1 MNFHNRQYDPQI
13 GRFLGVDP
21 LAAAT
26 GNMSSYAGMNN
37 NPANV
42 VDPLGLMG
50 EMITQDILV
59 ENGEDWRLAYNVYK
73 GPSPGREDDIDERT
87 GTGMYAVML
96 RYAEFMME
104 VEKQREAGGMTID
117 QMVDEAKNNP
127 DKTVYFEKGRLVY
140 VSSGIMLEDLEVRD
154 GRADYAGWGKRM
166 DKRFGQSLG
175 WDFGG
180 YGQQSNGGS
189 GWLDYVQT
197 GLDFVGLIPGL
208 GEIAD
213 GANAL
218 IYLGRGDYVNASLS
232 AAAMIPIA
240 GWAATGGKFANKAV
254 KYSNTKKAL
263 GEVHD
268 ILGGPLPKGTPGKFG
283 SPQRG
288 DAIKGYRLDPAHPG
302 RPLGHPESV
311 PHINYWDYTNGKRG
325 KGGISG
331 AIPIINP

>member
-180 YGQQSNGGS
+180 YGLQSNGGS
-189 GWLDYVQT
+189 NDRWMATDIMGTIGNGTMV
-197 GLDFVGLIPGL
+197 I
-208 GEIAD
+208 D
-213 GANAL
+213 GAFNFVENSKT
-218 IYLGRGDYVNASLS
+218 GRFLANGYQHISKAE
-232 AAAMIPIA
+232 M
-240 GWAATGGKFANKAV
+240 AATMKLAKPLTKSIAVVNVLATATAVANDIDNGRFKSAGARTAV
-254 KYSNTKKAL
+254 WGVAAGAAFIPVVGWGLSIGIGVA
-263 GEVHD
+263 
-268 ILGGPLPKGTPGKFG
+268 
-283 SPQRG
+283 
-288 DAIKGYRLDPAHPG
+288 DAIWGDDFY
-302 RPLGHPESV
+302 
-311 PHINYWDYTNGKRG
+311 NYVENNW
-325 KGGISG
+325 
-331 AIPIINP
+331 